1 MGNRAFN
8 QATEWVTKDSM
19 PKEKNKPSVVYPK
32 HTKSADK
39 LDEALTSVLP
49 KPKRD
54 AKGRLECPLMNN
66 GAGGWR
72 EPKPE
77 ELVRQAFILHLH
89 HHYGYAFEQMLDEQK
104 TQSGRK
110 SSKADIAIWDTSAA
124 RNAKPRPSPK
134 ILAAT

>member
-1 MGNRAFN
+1 MEL
-8 QATEWVTKDSM
+8 Q
-19 PKEKNKPSVVYPK
+19 
-32 HTKSADK
+32 
-39 LDEALTSVLP
+39 EALTSVLP

-110 SSKADIAIWDTSAA
+110 SSKADIAIWDTPACARKPGPISLAQFSTDSHAPFGGDSAA
-124 RNAKPRPSPK
+124 PIGLEDFWA
-134 ILAAT
+134 

>member
-1 MGNRAFN
+1 
-8 QATEWVTKDSM
+8 
-19 PKEKNKPSVVYPK
+19 
-32 HTKSADK
+32 
-39 LDEALTSVLP
+39 VLP

-104 TQSGRK
+104 TQHGRK
-110 SSKADIAIWDTSAA
+110 SPKADVAI
-124 RNAKPRPSPK
+124 
-134 ILAAT
+134 